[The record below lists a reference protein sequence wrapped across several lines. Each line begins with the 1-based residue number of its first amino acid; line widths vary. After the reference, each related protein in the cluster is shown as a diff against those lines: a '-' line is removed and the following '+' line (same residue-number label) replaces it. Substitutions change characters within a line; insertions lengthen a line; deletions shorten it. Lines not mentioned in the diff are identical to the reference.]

1 MVRRF
6 CLMLKKEKKLSILSY
21 LIKLIRNV
29 TSKLCTMLCLEK
41 KNQGLNLL
49 GKWPVWIPVWVA
61 IELNVT
67 FLLLLIMSC
76 SGETNTFNVQNC
88 FFQLS
93 SKAGYTAVYITV
105 NVSSKI
111 ACLWRQTLGHLVAV
125 VLLIRVLGH

>member
-1 MVRRF
+1 
-6 CLMLKKEKKLSILSY
+6 
-21 LIKLIRNV
+21 
-29 TSKLCTMLCLEK
+29 MLCLEK

-76 SGETNTFNVQNC
+76 SGETDTFNVQNC

>member
-1 MVRRF
+1 
-6 CLMLKKEKKLSILSY
+6 
-21 LIKLIRNV
+21 
-29 TSKLCTMLCLEK
+29 MLCLEK

-76 SGETNTFNVQNC
+76 SGETNMFKVQNC

-111 ACLWRQTLGHLVAV
+111 ACL
-125 VLLIRVLGH
+125 